1 MLKHVQISPLRNRS
15 DSVSLRSS
23 TSCASSMCGSPE
35 PPTDLQ
41 RTPSRASSYSSLN
54 EQLPQTTIKVFTS
67 CLKID
72 IEYKTLG
79 IQWDTTSKEVIAQ
92 LLRRLKMRHRDPR
105 LFYLSMEV
113 SVRRAGVKTVMVL
126 DDDTR
131 PAILQACHPKGESR
145 FCLQLKP
152 GGLIRVHTSALL
164 PSSQYKSLVISE
176 ETTSDELLQLLL
188 SCYNSMEPVE
198 QFSIY
203 EVCPGQEY
211 QRKLHPDDIPLRAQ
225 TERCKRGETCHFLVR
240 RNPNYARRRQ
250 ILNALDEVEQ
260 AYKVSENSTNSPAA
274 NNNNTKSSSSF
285 DADCSMNSLDDS
297 SSLLDISIETLSDD
311 LQSIMTTSDE
321 DDVECAS
328 SISGSS
334 TDTSS
339 SCSSSEG
346 SASIRRTP
354 STLTVI
360 SKPSLAPASESCG
373 HCPNTPPASCDFCHK
388 NAAKTPSPP
397 SSYSPVYNIREIRA
411 GSHSFSCL
419 GSDKKLL
426 DMELNGRFDPST
438 ACRMRPQSVYRP
450 AVPRVI
456 LDATSATETTSAA
469 VLIQDVNG
477 NHATKP
483 AAPMKSAT
491 TTTLGGEE
499 VNNNPSKGLGHFVYI

>member
-41 RTPSRASSYSSLN
+41 RTPSRASSFSSLN

-126 DDDTR
+126 DEDTR

-225 TERCKRGETCHFLVR
+225 NERCKRGETCHFLVR

-260 AYKVSENSTNSPAA
+260 AYASNASA
-274 NNNNTKSSSSF
+274 NGVNICPNKSY
-285 DADCSMNSLDDS
+285 DGDCSMSSLDDS
-297 SSLLDISIETLSDD
+297 TSLLDISIETLSDD
-311 LQSIMTTSDE
+311 LQSLMTSDE
-321 DDVECAS
+321 DDECAS
-328 SISGSS
+328 STSGSS
-334 TDTSS
+334 DT
-339 SCSSSEG
+339 SSEG
-346 SASIRRTP
+346 SSSIRRTP

-360 SKPSLAPASESCG
+360 PKSAQLCTQCHNSYK
-373 HCPNTPPASCDFCHK
+373 SCDFCHK
-388 NAAKTPSPP
+388 NQPHAMLTRSPSSVSTTKAGQSLPT
-397 SSYSPVYNIREIRA
+397 SYSPVYNIREIRTA
-411 GSHSFSCL
+411 THSFSSL
-419 GSDKKLL
+419 GNDKKLL
-426 DMELNGRFDPST
+426 DIEMNGRFEPST
-438 ACRMRPQSVYRP
+438 CRPRPQSVYVGRT
-450 AVPRVI
+450 VPRI
-456 LDATSATETTSAA
+456 IMDATSPTETTSAA
-469 VLIQDVNG
+469 ALLQQQQDVNG
-477 NHATKP
+477 NHTGGS
-483 AAPMKSAT
+483 MSL

-499 VNNNPSKGLGHFVYI
+499 VNNNPAKGLGHFVYI